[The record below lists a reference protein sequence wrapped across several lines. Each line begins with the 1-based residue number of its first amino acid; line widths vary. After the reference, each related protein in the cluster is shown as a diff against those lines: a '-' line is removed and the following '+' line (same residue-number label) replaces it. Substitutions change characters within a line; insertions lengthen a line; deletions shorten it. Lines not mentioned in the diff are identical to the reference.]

1 MRVHCS
7 SCDAPADPPATFCGR
22 CGARLPPPSIGP
34 GTATI
39 GALVAP
45 GARRAKMALLLGVNA
60 ALLGSGGWFI
70 VSFLTAAPPAEALEL
85 AAPFV
90 ASRPVAT
97 APAATAPAATAPAAT
112 APVAVPVADPIS
124 PTPEPP
130 APPPP
135 PRASRA
141 PGLLPPL
148 IPPPPRTRV
157 ARVRPVA
164 VHPAKPS

>member
-39 GALVAP
+39 GTLVAP
-45 GARRAKMALLLGVNA
+45 GARRAKMVLLLALNA
-60 ALLGSGGWFI
+60 ALLGIGGWFI
-70 VSFLTAAPPAEALEL
+70 ASFLTAAPPAEALEL
-85 AAPFV
+85 AAPLV

-97 APAATAPAATAPAAT
+97 APAATA
-112 APVAVPVADPIS
+112 VPDMVS
-124 PTPEPP
+124 PTTEPP
-130 APPPP
+130 APPPT
-135 PRASRA
+135 RTSRA

-157 ARVRPVA
+157 
-164 VHPAKPS
+164 